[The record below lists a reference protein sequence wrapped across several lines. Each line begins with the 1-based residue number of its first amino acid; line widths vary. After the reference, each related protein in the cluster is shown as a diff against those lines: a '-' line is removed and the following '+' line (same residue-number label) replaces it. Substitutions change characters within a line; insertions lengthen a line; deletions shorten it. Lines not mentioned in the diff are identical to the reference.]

1 MHSAKLPP
9 HQHVPPPIPPDLLIH
24 SETEYG
30 AERQDKRAGM
40 AADALQVW
48 RERLGA
54 CYGLDVHTPAPVQNK
69 IVLILDRP
77 YEAGGWAGWMS

>member
-1 MHSAKLPP
+1 MHSAQLPP
-9 HQHVPPPIPPDLLIH
+9 HQHVPPTSPPTLAR

-40 AADALQVW
+40 PPDALQVW

-69 IVLILDRP
+69 TVLILDRP